1 LNALTYWF
9 SEYPTLSAQN
19 IAGYNDYAVNTTLDG
34 VTYCGG
40 VQGEFLLPVLSPANT
55 TESLSAAIGAML
67 DNITATYPGQFVT
80 EIGVQTYASYYD
92 WWLPANGPKSAG
104 FDFMVGSRLL
114 DKTALTGDLSA
125 LQAALKV
132 FSEAGGGNPILVGG
146 GKVNSGVPRGG
157 SNSVNPAWRKTILHC
172 SRLNSLCRPIK
183 MKNSN

>member
-80 EIGVQTYASYYD
+80 EISVQTYANYYD
-92 WWLPANGPKSAG
+92 CGYQRMDPSP
-104 FDFMVGSRLL
+104 
-114 DKTALTGDLSA
+114 
-125 LQAALKV
+125 QA
-132 FSEAGGGNPILVGG
+132 SIL
-146 GKVNSGVPRGG
+146 
-157 SNSVNPAWRKTILHC
+157 
-172 SRLNSLCRPIK
+172 
-183 MKNSN
+183 